1 MSRSLNKV
9 TLIGNLGNDP
19 EVRSTTGGNRVATFS
34 LATSRSWNDASGTK
48 QEKTE
53 WHRCVVWNTKS
64 SQLADIV
71 EKYVKKGDKLYV
83 EGRIEYRQWQD
94 KDGQTRYSTEIN
106 VRELIM
112 LGGGSGGGRSG
123 ADADSEAANGTRARA
138 GSAAKAKAGGGDD
151 FEDFPGALA
160 DEDDDL
166 PFCRRVSGKR
176 TGGAPAKERHPFS
189 FSGVSRSV
197 RGQHV
202 QPLLVQRQPD
212 REVRSRADRDR
223 SGAGQLRAGQQSRDD
238 VDAAANRDVLG
249 NRERLGAT
257 SEDGAEP
264 ASARAR
270 RAHEDVRLGERLVLE
285 LDRRRLVRLR
295 IDVGD
300 RTIAM
305 TRREGDEGGEDERV
319 PGARGV
325 KRESGHEDPRE

>member
-34 LATSRSWNDASGTK
+34 LATSRSWNDAGGTK

-94 KDGQTRYSTEIN
+94 KENQTRYSTEIN

-112 LGGGSGGGRSG
+112 LGGGSGGGGRSASGEFDAENSG
-123 ADADSEAANGTRARA
+123 ARTRTAAP
-138 GSAAKAKAGGGDD
+138 AKAKAGAGGDD

-166 PFCRRVSGKR
+166 PF
-176 TGGAPAKERHPFS
+176 
-189 FSGVSRSV
+189 
-197 RGQHV
+197 
-202 QPLLVQRQPD
+202 
-212 REVRSRADRDR
+212 
-223 SGAGQLRAGQQSRDD
+223 
-238 VDAAANRDVLG
+238 
-249 NRERLGAT
+249 
-257 SEDGAEP
+257 
-264 ASARAR
+264 
-270 RAHEDVRLGERLVLE
+270 
-285 LDRRRLVRLR
+285 
-295 IDVGD
+295 
-300 RTIAM
+300 
-305 TRREGDEGGEDERV
+305 
-319 PGARGV
+319 
-325 KRESGHEDPRE
+325 